1 MSIKDFRTTIAAL
14 HKAFGVEATESSY
27 DGYLMGLADMTIE
40 ELRRAVLMAIRE
52 RSVLPK
58 PYDLRKLIGKSSS
71 AEDRAVAAWNDVQ
84 RALRIGCYKTIDF
97 EDKLCNAVIRNLGG
111 WPNFCSRFSGAEEEK
126 WVRQEFLKAY
136 QSFSASGISTE
147 LAKPVPGLSE
157 VEVHNGQIVEPIPR
171 LISCEPE
178 RAKLSVQSVRSIG
191 VASSIVKLIG
201 DASG

>member
-14 HKAFGVEATESSY
+14 HKAFGVEATEASY
-27 DGYLMGLADMTIE
+27 DGYLMGLADLSIE

-58 PYDLRKLIGKSSS
+58 PYDIRKLIGKSSS
-71 AEDRAVAAWNDVQ
+71 SEDRAVAAWNDVQ

-136 QSFSASGISTE
+136 QSFAASGISTE
-147 LAKPVPGLSE
+147 LSKPVPGLSE
-157 VEVHNGQIVEPIPR
+157 VEVVNGQIVDPVPR
-171 LISCEPE
+171 VIQCEPE
-178 RAKLSVQSVRSIG
+178 RARLSVQSVRSI
-191 VASSIVKLIG
+191 ALSSVVKLIG
-201 DASG
+201 EIDG